1 MYTKI
6 IQHERKEQKIFDKF
20 VVDSSTVADAEWY
33 GAVFAGGEDHGTAH
47 ISVVGPGGETAVSAT
62 STINL

>member
-1 MYTKI
+1 M
-6 IQHERKEQKIFDKF
+6 
-20 VVDSSTVADAEWY
+20 ADAKWY